1 MKIYLTEPVSSILI
15 DYINNNHE
23 LVTDLSICDIAISR
37 NKTIGKEEIDS
48 AKNLKL
54 IAVHGTGYNMIDIE
68 YAKKKNIIV
77 FNTPNLNTNAVAELN
92 IMMMLNLARNYEETK
107 KTRILGDIKVIGSEI
122 ENKTVGFIGIGNI
135 ALRTAKLLEPFN
147 VKLIGVNRT
156 KKDTIIKLVNID
168 ELLKTSDYILIT
180 IALNDETRGMI
191 NKELFNKMAKCP
203 YLINSSRGGLINNND
218 LLEALK
224 NNKIKGYAS
233 DVFDPE
239 PIDLNNPILK
249 ENVIILPHI
258 GANTKEALDKMA
270 NAIIDGIDAYIKN
283 EKINNRLV

>member
-15 DYINNNHE
+15 DYINNNYE

-48 AKNLKL
+48 AKSLKL

-68 YAKKKNIIV
+68 YAKKKNIKV

-122 ENKTVGFIGIGNI
+122 ENKTIGFIGVGNI

>member
-48 AKNLKL
+48 AKSLKL

-68 YAKKKNIIV
+68 YAKKKNIKV

-122 ENKTVGFIGIGNI
+122 ENKTVGFIGVGNI

>member
-122 ENKTVGFIGIGNI
+122 ENKTVGFIGVGNI

-168 ELLKTSDYILIT
+168 ELLKTSDYIFIT

>member
-15 DYINNNHE
+15 DYINNNHK

-122 ENKTVGFIGIGNI
+122 ENKTVGFIGVGNI

-168 ELLKTSDYILIT
+168 ELLKISDYIFIT

>member
-122 ENKTVGFIGIGNI
+122 ENKTVGFIGVGNI

-168 ELLKTSDYILIT
+168 ELLKISDYILIT

>member
-48 AKNLKL
+48 AKSLKL

-68 YAKKKNIIV
+68 YAKKKNIKV

-122 ENKTVGFIGIGNI
+122 ENKTIGFIGVGNI

>member
-48 AKNLKL
+48 AKSLKL

-68 YAKKKNIIV
+68 YAKKKNIKV

-122 ENKTVGFIGIGNI
+122 ENKTIGFIGVGNI

-180 IALNDETRGMI
+180 IALNDETRCMI

>member
-15 DYINNNHE
+15 DYINNNHK

-122 ENKTVGFIGIGNI
+122 ENKTVGFIGVGNI

>member
-48 AKNLKL
+48 AKSLKL

-68 YAKKKNIIV
+68 YAKKKNIKV

-122 ENKTVGFIGIGNI
+122 ENKTIGFIGVGNI

-180 IALNDETRGMI
+180 IALNDETRCII
-191 NKELFNKMAKCP
+191 NKELFNKMYKCP